1 MSSMLEPPD
10 PAQGTPAQP
19 SATEREDPSGS
30 EASTELSSPP
40 SGPIPASP
48 GLETGVE
55 STIADAET
63 VDITRV
69 LPPPTAVAV
78 AGSSRDARDTPF
90 SEISSEP
97 QTERAPDD
105 AEGQFPGRPSAI
117 AGYEILGVLG
127 RGAMGVVYKARQR
140 GLKRVV
146 ALKMISAGTHSGPD
160 ELARFRSEA
169 VAAAELQHPNIVQI
183 YEVGEESDV
192 PFFSLEYVEGG
203 SLARKIDGTPQPTS
217 EAAHLVCVLAE
228 AMEYAHR
235 RGIIHRDLKP
245 ANILLTAD
253 GMPKISDFGL
263 AKRLADDVGQT
274 LLGSILGSPGFMAP
288 EQAAG
293 QLGEIGPR
301 SDVYG
306 LGSVLY
312 NLLTGRP
319 PFRAASVLDTL
330 QQVKTQEPIAPS
342 QFQPKLPRD
351 LETICLKCLQKDPAL
366 RYATAGDLAE
376 DLRRFEAGKPIVAR
390 PVALAERLWRW
401 CRRNPR
407 AAAMSGAIV
416 LLVVGWAVTST
427 VLYRRAMA
435 NQEAAVLAAA
445 AARWQEAL
453 ALENAAEARRNA
465 DQAQRSADLAR
476 RREESAR
483 ATAQSAITQMIHL
496 GDQVLGRLRA
506 KHDPPQAETQWL
518 RLRDDLIALMAKE
531 MVAMAQQIE
540 RQEVISF
547 AVVATHQQL
556 GDLLRK
562 FGKGEDARR
571 QFRRACD
578 LLDRIVAAQPDN
590 DVARAN
596 LGVMLQRLGET
607 ALDLDGDAARA
618 RGEFQRSWDLQQQIA
633 EHPRSGYYKDVDN
646 HRLLSH
652 AATKQGL
659 AELSLGHPT
668 EARDRFQAAWE
679 HRTAWLKAKPQDTA
693 AYSYLS
699 QAELWLGVAS
709 SHLDDWPAAR
719 PHFERAIAICQDLIR
734 RFPTQFHFRGDLA
747 DVNGAYA
754 EALARLGKDVEAE
767 QANLRSLQCAEEALA
782 HDEKDTAERSL
793 MAAAHERLAAIALLR
808 NQPAEA
814 EKHRRAAL
822 EIRAELAQVEPGNL
836 PRQAMFGLA
845 LAHCSRRDEARGK
858 AEELLH
864 KAADRPAILLP
875 LARTFAACA
884 TSEPDADR
892 RRDLSRMTDVLAA
905 AVHHGYRDVVVMR
918 TDPDL
923 ALFQTEPAF
932 QALLHEL
939 EAKR

>member
-1 MSSMLEPPD
+1 MCEPTD
-10 PAQGTPAQP
+10 PAQGTPALP
-19 SATEREDPSGS
+19 SATEREDRSGTDTT
-30 EASTELSSPP
+30 AALSSPP
-40 SGPIPASP
+40 SGPMLASP
-48 GLETGVE
+48 RIEASLE
-55 STIADAET
+55 STIDDTET
-63 VDITRV
+63 VDNTRV
-69 LPPPTAVAV
+69 FPPATVVAV
-78 AGSSRDARDTPF
+78 AGSSRDAHDTPF
-90 SEISSEP
+90 SEIRSDP
-97 QTERAPDD
+97 RAERAPDD
-105 AEGQFPGRPSAI
+105 AEAQFPARPSAI

-127 RGAMGVVYKARQR
+127 RGSMGVVYKARQR

-146 ALKMISAGTHSGPD
+146 ALKMVCAGTHSGPD

-169 VAAAELQHPNIVQI
+169 VAVAELQHPNIVQI
-183 YEVGEESDV
+183 YEVGEESGQ

-203 SLARKIDGTPQPTS
+203 SLARKIDGTPQPPS
-217 EAAHLVCVLAE
+217 EAAHLVCVLAA

-263 AKRLADDVGQT
+263 AKRLEDDAGQT
-274 LLGSILGSPGFMAP
+274 LLGSIVGSPGFMAP

-293 QLGEIGPR
+293 RIREIGPR

-330 QQVKTQEPIAPS
+330 EQVKTQEPIPPS

-376 DLRRFEAGKPIVAR
+376 DLRRFEAGEPIVAR
-390 PVALAERLWRW
+390 PVNRAERLWRW

-407 AAAMSGAIV
+407 VATMSGAIV

-427 VLYRRAMA
+427 VLYRRARA
-435 NQEAAVLAAA
+435 HQQAAVRAAA
-445 AARWQEAL
+445 DARRQEAL
-453 ALENAAEARRNA
+453 ARENAAEARRNA
-465 DQAQRSADLAR
+465 EQAQYNADLAR
-476 RREESAR
+476 RREQA
-483 ATAQSAITQMIHL
+483 ATTTAQNAIAGMIHL
-496 GDQVLGRLRA
+496 ADQVLGRLRA
-506 KHDPPQAETQWL
+506 NHGPPQAETQWL

-531 MVAMAQQIE
+531 TVTMAEQVE
-540 RQEVISF
+540 RQEVTSF
-547 AVVATHQQL
+547 AVVASHQQL
-556 GDLLRK
+556 GDLLRNL
-562 FGKGEDARR
+562 GHGEEARR
-571 QFRRACD
+571 QFQRACD
-578 LLDRIVAAQPDN
+578 LLDRVVAAQPDN

-618 RGEFQRSWDLQQQIA
+618 LGEFRRSWDLQQQIA
-633 EHPRSGYYKDVDN
+633 QHPRSGYYKDVDN

-652 AATKQGL
+652 AAIKQGF
-659 AELSLGHPT
+659 AEFSLGHPA
-668 EARDRFQAAWE
+668 EAHDRFQAAWE

-709 SHLDDWPAAR
+709 SHLDDWPGAR
-719 PHFERAIAICQDLIR
+719 PHFERALAICQDLAG
-734 RFPTQFHFRGDLA
+734 RFSNDFSFRGDLA
-747 DVNGAYA
+747 DVQGAYA
-754 EALARLGKDVEAE
+754 EALARLGKDDEAE
-767 QANLRSLQCAEEALA
+767 RANLRSLQCAEEALA
-782 HDEKDTAERSL
+782 HNEQDMAVRSRI
-793 MAAAHERLAAIALLR
+793 AAAHERLAAIALLR
-808 NQPAEA
+808 NRPAEA
-814 EKHRRAAL
+814 EQHRRAAL
-822 EIRAELAQVEPGNL
+822 EIRAELAQVEPLNL

-845 LAHCSRRDEARGK
+845 LAHCGRRDEARAK

-884 TSEPDADR
+884 ASNPNADC
-892 RRDLSRMTDVLAA
+892 RRDLSRMIDALATA
-905 AVHHGYRDVVVMR
+905 IHHGYRDAVAMR

-923 ALFQTEPAF
+923 APFQTESAF
-932 QALLHEL
+932 QALLDRL
-939 EAKR
+939 KAKR